1 MVLNKYTFCACVCNQ
16 TSRSAHL
23 LSLTLT
29 RKLSSGHLA
38 PGRPAVLALM
48 RRARRRQR
56 WWSGGSRV
64 DLLTLSSQ
72 RLCIRR
78 ETPTDARDHTQSH
91 TTTRTPRHPP
101 PRPTGQ
107 WLQFAVNQIG
117 RAVCGLRFDNPER
130 IYCGSAIWGLRSE
143 ICRLV
148 PLDCVDY
155 LTALL
160 LPSSVHVVDRNQK
173 SISCHTRERAPPVG
187 PRLVVPTH

>member
-1 MVLNKYTFCACVCNQ
+1 MYVT
-16 TSRSAHL
+16 RSAHL
-23 LSLTLT
+23 QSLTLT

-48 RRARRRQR
+48 RRRRRQR
-56 WWSGGSRV
+56 RRSGVGRV

-117 RAVCGLRFDNPER
+117 RAVCGLRFDNPEQIIADLGPTFR
-130 IYCGSAIWGLRSE
+130 DLSIGTLALCALF
-143 ICRLV
+143 
-148 PLDCVDY
+148 DC
-155 LTALL
+155 LGA
-160 LPSSVHVVDRNQK
+160 
-173 SISCHTRERAPPVG
+173 A
-187 PRLVVPTH
+187 